1 MKILNQSSE
10 FLKCI
15 LIIFTVLISFTF
27 ADAQLLKGSKI
38 PEISLKNNTD
48 ILVNLS
54 TFQNKLLL
62 VDFWASWCGPCR
74 KANKKLVALYN
85 KHKDQD
91 FEIVAISLDTDL
103 TKWKNTIAKDKL
115 QYTQLID
122 PYGFDAKSAVLFGV
136 EALPSSY
143 LFDATGILIAINP
156 TETDILKQLNHNKK

>member
-15 LIIFTVLISFTF
+15 LIIFMVFTSFTF
-27 ADAQLLKGSKI
+27 ANAQLLKGNKI

-48 ILVNLS
+48 SLVNLS

-103 TKWKNTIAKDKL
+103 TKWINAIAKDKL
-115 QYTQLID
+115 QYSQLID
-122 PYGFDAKSAVLFGV
+122 PYGFDAKTAIQFGV
-136 EALPSSY
+136 EALPASY
-143 LFDATGILIAINP
+143 LFDVKGILIAINP